1 MIKNHQTLIK
11 SKEHHNALK
20 IIESGLDEARPD
32 LHLKPYFL
40 KNKLK
45 LGSKIVNLKNFD
57 NTYIIAIGKSA
68 DYMANFVSQKI
79 NFKTGV
85 VVMPE
90 NYKPIFSNKKFQF
103 FKSGH
108 PLPNLKSVKAAKY
121 LEKLI
126 SNTRKNDFVL
136 FLISGG
142 GSALVSHP
150 MGVTLKE
157 KIIMN
162 DILIKSGAII
172 NEISCIRKH
181 LSEIKGGKLLQKMNC
196 SGVSLVISD
205 VIGDDL
211 SVISSGLTFADD
223 TTFSNALRIIKKYNI
238 QNKIPKNV
246 INTLEMGKEKKI
258 SETPKKPVIKNIL
271 ITNNERCLNRMEK
284 EAKKMHYD
292 VSIMRNLNS
301 DIKISTKKIIKK
313 LHASKKSCIIFGG
326 ESTVNVIGTGMGG
339 RNQELVLRISNEL
352 KNNKNQFI
360 IASIGT
366 DGIDGNT
373 KYAGAIFSN
382 KKLNHVESYL
392 KNNDSFSFF
401 KKFGGLIY
409 TGPTHVNVNDIGL
422 IIKQTL

>member
-1 MIKNHQTLIK
+1 MIKNHYTLIK
-11 SKEHHNALK
+11 NKEYHNALK
-20 IIESGLDEARPD
+20 IIESGLDAARPD

-45 LGSKIVNLKNFD
+45 IGSKTINLKKFD

-68 DYMANFVSQKI
+68 DYMAYFVSQKI
-79 NFKTGV
+79 NFNEGV

-90 NYKPIFSNKKFQF
+90 NYKSIFSNKKFQF

-108 PLPNLKSVKAAKY
+108 PLPNQKSVKAGKY

-126 SNTRKNDFVL
+126 SNTKKNDFVI
-136 FLISGG
+136 FLVSGG

-162 DILIKSGAII
+162 DVLIKSGAII

-211 SVISSGLTFADD
+211 NVISSGLTFADN
-223 TTFSNALRIIKKYNI
+223 TTFSQALRIIKKYNI
-238 QNKIPKNV
+238 QNKMPKNV

-258 SETPKKPVIKNIL
+258 PETPKKPIIKNIL
-271 ITNNERCLNRMEK
+271 ITNNEECLNRMK
-284 EAKKMHYD
+284 NVARKMNYD
-292 VSIMRNLNS
+292 VSIIRNLNS
-301 DIKISTKKIIKK
+301 DIKLSTKKIIKK
-313 LHASKKSCIIFGG
+313 LHTSKKSCIIFGG
-326 ESTVNVIGTGMGG
+326 EPTVNVVGTGIGG

-382 KKLNHVESYL
+382 KKLNQVEPYL
-392 KNNDSFSFF
+392 KNNDSLRFF

-409 TGPTHVNVNDIGL
+409 TGPTHANVNDIGL

>member
-1 MIKNHQTLIK
+1 MIKNSHTLIK
-11 SKEHHNALK
+11 SKDHHNALK

-45 LGSKIVNLKNFD
+45 LGSKIVDLKNFD

-68 DYMANFVSQKI
+68 DNMAAFVSQKI
-79 NFKTGV
+79 NFKSGV

-90 NYKPIFSNKKFQF
+90 NYKPMFSNRKFQF

-108 PLPNLKSVKAAKY
+108 PLPNQKSVKAAKY
-121 LEKLI
+121 IEKLV
-126 SNTRKNDFVL
+126 SNTRKNDFVI
-136 FLISGG
+136 FLVSGG

-150 MGVTLKE
+150 MGITLKE

-162 DILIKSGAII
+162 DVLIKSGAII

-196 SGVSLVISD
+196 SGISLVISD

-211 SVISSGLTFADD
+211 SVISSGLTFADN
-223 TTFSNALRIIKKYNI
+223 TTFSQALRIIKKYNI
-238 QNKIPKNV
+238 QNKTPRNI
-246 INTLEMGKEKKI
+246 INILEMGKKKKI
-258 SETPKKPVIKNIL
+258 SETPKKPVIKNIM
-271 ITNNERCLNRMEK
+271 ITNNEKCLIRMK
-284 EAKKMHYD
+284 NMAKKMNYD
-292 VSIMRNLNS
+292 VSIIRNLNS
-301 DIKISTKKIIKK
+301 DIKLSTKKIIKG
-313 LHASKKSCIIFGG
+313 LHTSKKSCIIFGG
-326 ESTVNVIGTGMGG
+326 ESTVNVVGTGLGG

-382 KKLNHVESYL
+382 KKLNRIEPYL
-392 KNNDSFSFF
+392 KNNDSLSFF

-409 TGPTHVNVNDIGL
+409 TGPTHANVNDIGV

>member
-1 MIKNHQTLIK
+1 MIKNRHTLIK

-20 IIESGLDEARPD
+20 IIESGLAVSRPD
-32 LHLKPYFL
+32 LHLKPYFM

-68 DYMANFVSQKI
+68 DYMADFVSQKI
-79 NFKTGV
+79 NFKAGV

-90 NYKPIFSNKKFQF
+90 NYKAVFSNRKFQF

-108 PLPNLKSVKAAKY
+108 PLPNLRSVKAAKY

-126 SNTRKNDFVL
+126 SNTKKNDFVI
-136 FLISGG
+136 FLVSGG

-150 MGVTLKE
+150 MGITLKE
-157 KIIMN
+157 KIIIN
-162 DILIKSGAII
+162 DVLIKSGATI
-172 NEISCIRKH
+172 NEISCVRKH
-181 LSEIKGGKLLQKMNC
+181 LSKIKGGKLLQKMNC
-196 SGVSLVISD
+196 CGVSLVISD

-211 SVISSGLTFADD
+211 SVISSGLTFVDN
-223 TTFSNALRIIKKYNI
+223 TTFSQALQIIKKYNI
-238 QNKIPKNV
+238 QKKTPKN
-246 INTLEMGKEKKI
+246 ILNILEMGKEKKI
-258 SETPKKPVIKNIL
+258 SDTIKKPMIKNIM
-271 ITNNERCLNRMEK
+271 ITNNENCLIRMEN
-284 EAKKMHYD
+284 EAKKMNYD
-292 VSIMRNLNS
+292 TSIIRNLNS
-301 DIKISTKKIIKK
+301 DIKISTKKIIKR

-326 ESTVNVIGTGMGG
+326 ESTVNVLGTGMGG

-382 KKLNHVESYL
+382 KKLNCVEPYL

-401 KKFGGLIY
+401 RKFGGLIH
-409 TGPTHVNVNDIGL
+409 TGPTHANVNDIGL

>member
-1 MIKNHQTLIK
+1 MIKNRHTLIK

-20 IIESGLDEARPD
+20 IIESGLAAARPD
-32 LHLKPYFL
+32 LHLKPYFM

-68 DYMANFVSQKI
+68 DYMADFVSQKI
-79 NFKTGV
+79 NFKAGV

-90 NYKPIFSNKKFQF
+90 NYKAVFSNRKFQF

-108 PLPNLKSVKAAKY
+108 PLPNLRSVKAAKY

-126 SNTRKNDFVL
+126 SNTKKNDFVI
-136 FLISGG
+136 FLVSGG
-142 GSALVSHP
+142 GSALLSNP
-150 MGVTLKE
+150 MGITLKE
-157 KIIMN
+157 KIIIN
-162 DILIKSGAII
+162 DVLIKSGATI
-172 NEISCIRKH
+172 NEISCVRKH
-181 LSEIKGGKLLQKMNC
+181 LSKIKGGKLLQKMNC
-196 SGVSLVISD
+196 CGVSLVISD

-211 SVISSGLTFADD
+211 SVISSGLTFVDN
-223 TTFSNALRIIKKYNI
+223 TTFSQALQIIKKYNI
-238 QNKIPKNV
+238 QKKTPKN
-246 INTLEMGKEKKI
+246 ILNILEMGKEKKI
-258 SETPKKPVIKNIL
+258 SDTIKKPMIKNIM
-271 ITNNERCLNRMEK
+271 ITNNENCLIRMEN
-284 EAKKMHYD
+284 EAKKMNYD
-292 VSIMRNLNS
+292 TSIIRNLNS
-301 DIKISTKKIIKK
+301 DIKISTKKIIKR

-326 ESTVNVIGTGMGG
+326 ESTVNVLGTGMGG

-382 KKLNHVESYL
+382 KKLNCVEPYL

-401 KKFGGLIY
+401 RKFGGLIH

>member
-1 MIKNHQTLIK
+1 MIKNRHTLIK

-20 IIESGLDEARPD
+20 IIESGLAVSRPD
-32 LHLKPYFL
+32 LHLKPYFM

-68 DYMANFVSQKI
+68 DYMADFVSQKI
-79 NFKTGV
+79 NFKAGV

-90 NYKPIFSNKKFQF
+90 NYKAVFSNRKFQF

-108 PLPNLKSVKAAKY
+108 PLPNLRSVKAAKY

-126 SNTRKNDFVL
+126 SNTKKNDFVI
-136 FLISGG
+136 FLVSGG

-150 MGVTLKE
+150 MGITLKE
-157 KIIMN
+157 KIIIN
-162 DILIKSGAII
+162 DVLIKSGATI
-172 NEISCIRKH
+172 NEISCVRKH
-181 LSEIKGGKLLQKMNC
+181 LSKIKGGKLLQKMNC
-196 SGVSLVISD
+196 CGVSLVISD

-211 SVISSGLTFADD
+211 SVISSGLTFVDN
-223 TTFSNALRIIKKYNI
+223 TTFSQALQIIKKYNI
-238 QNKIPKNV
+238 QKKTPKN
-246 INTLEMGKEKKI
+246 ILNILEMGKEKKI
-258 SETPKKPVIKNIL
+258 SDTIKKPMIKNIM
-271 ITNNERCLNRMEK
+271 ITNNENCLIRMEN
-284 EAKKMHYD
+284 EAKKMNYD
-292 VSIMRNLNS
+292 TSIIRNLNS
-301 DIKISTKKIIKK
+301 DIKISTKKIIKR

-326 ESTVNVIGTGMGG
+326 ESTVNVLGTGMGG

-352 KNNKNQFI
+352 KNNKSQFI

-382 KKLNHVESYL
+382 KKLNHVGPYL

-409 TGPTHVNVNDIGL
+409 TGPTHANVNDIGL

>member
-1 MIKNHQTLIK
+1 MIKNRHTLIK

-20 IIESGLDEARPD
+20 IIESGLAVSRPD
-32 LHLKPYFL
+32 LHLKPYFM

-45 LGSKIVNLKNFD
+45 LGSKIVNFKNFD

-68 DYMANFVSQKI
+68 DYMADFVSQKI
-79 NFKTGV
+79 NFKSGV

-90 NYKPIFSNKKFQF
+90 NYKPVFSNKKFQF

-108 PLPNLKSVKAAKY
+108 PLPNQRSVKAAKY
-121 LEKLI
+121 LEKLV
-126 SNTRKNDFVL
+126 SDTKKNDFVI
-136 FLISGG
+136 FLVSGG

-150 MGVTLKE
+150 MAITLKE

-162 DILIKSGAII
+162 DVLIKSGATI
-172 NEISCIRKH
+172 NEISCVRKH
-181 LSEIKGGKLLQKMNC
+181 LSKIKGGKLLQKMNC
-196 SGVSLVISD
+196 RGVSLVISD

-211 SVISSGLTFADD
+211 SVISSGLTFADN
-223 TTFSNALRIIKKYNI
+223 TTFSQALRIIKKYNI
-238 QNKIPKNV
+238 QNKTPKNV

-258 SETPKKPVIKNIL
+258 SETPKKPMIKNIL
-271 ITNNERCLNRMEK
+271 ITNNEKCLVRMEN
-284 EAKKMHYD
+284 EAKKMNYD
-292 VSIMRNLNS
+292 TSVIRNLNS
-301 DIKISTKKIIKK
+301 DIKSSTKKIIKR
-313 LHASKKSCIIFGG
+313 LHTSKKSCIIFGG
-326 ESTVNVIGTGMGG
+326 ESTVNVIGTGIGG

-352 KNNKNQFI
+352 KNNKSQFI

-382 KKLNHVESYL
+382 KKLNHVGPYL

-409 TGPTHVNVNDIGL
+409 TGPTHANVNDIGL

>member
-1 MIKNHQTLIK
+1 MIKNRHTLIK

-20 IIESGLDEARPD
+20 IIESGLAVSRPD
-32 LHLKPYFL
+32 LHLKPYFM

-68 DYMANFVSQKI
+68 DYMADFVSQKI
-79 NFKTGV
+79 NFKAGV

-90 NYKPIFSNKKFQF
+90 NYKAVFSNRKFQF

-108 PLPNLKSVKAAKY
+108 PLPNLRSVKAAKY

-126 SNTRKNDFVL
+126 SNTKKNDFVI
-136 FLISGG
+136 FLVSGG

-150 MGVTLKE
+150 MGITLKE
-157 KIIMN
+157 KKIIN
-162 DILIKSGAII
+162 DVLIKSGATI
-172 NEISCIRKH
+172 NEISCVRKH
-181 LSEIKGGKLLQKMNC
+181 LSKIKGGKLLQKMNC
-196 SGVSLVISD
+196 CGVSLVISD

-211 SVISSGLTFADD
+211 SVISSGLTFVDN
-223 TTFSNALRIIKKYNI
+223 TTFSQALQIIKKYNI
-238 QNKIPKNV
+238 QKKTPKN
-246 INTLEMGKEKKI
+246 ILNILEMGKEKKI
-258 SETPKKPVIKNIL
+258 SDTIKKPMIKNIM
-271 ITNNERCLNRMEK
+271 ITNNENCLIRMEN
-284 EAKKMHYD
+284 EAKKMNYD
-292 VSIMRNLNS
+292 TSIIRNLNS
-301 DIKISTKKIIKK
+301 DIKISTKKIIKR
-313 LHASKKSCIIFGG
+313 LHSSKKSCIIFGG
-326 ESTVNVIGTGMGG
+326 ESTVNVLGTGMGG

-382 KKLNHVESYL
+382 KKLNCVEPYL

-401 KKFGGLIY
+401 RKFGGLIH
-409 TGPTHVNVNDIGL
+409 TGPTHANVNDIGL

>member
-1 MIKNHQTLIK
+1 M
-11 SKEHHNALK
+11 
-20 IIESGLDEARPD
+20 
-32 LHLKPYFL
+32 
-40 KNKLK
+40 
-45 LGSKIVNLKNFD
+45 KNFD

-68 DYMANFVSQKI
+68 DYMADFVSQKI
-79 NFKTGV
+79 NFKAGV

-90 NYKPIFSNKKFQF
+90 NYKAVFSNRKFQF

-108 PLPNLKSVKAAKY
+108 PLPNLRSVKAAKY

-126 SNTRKNDFVL
+126 SNTKKNDFVI
-136 FLISGG
+136 FLVSGG

-150 MGVTLKE
+150 MGITLKE
-157 KIIMN
+157 KIIIN
-162 DILIKSGAII
+162 DVLIKSGATI
-172 NEISCIRKH
+172 NEISCVRKH
-181 LSEIKGGKLLQKMNC
+181 LSKIKGGKLLQKMNC
-196 SGVSLVISD
+196 CGVSLVISD

-211 SVISSGLTFADD
+211 SVISSGLTFADN
-223 TTFSNALRIIKKYNI
+223 TTFSQALQIIKKYNI
-238 QNKIPKNV
+238 QKKTPKN
-246 INTLEMGKEKKI
+246 ILNILEMGKEKKI
-258 SETPKKPVIKNIL
+258 SDTIKKPMIKNIM
-271 ITNNERCLNRMEK
+271 ITNNENCLIRMEN
-284 EAKKMHYD
+284 EAKKMNYD
-292 VSIMRNLNS
+292 TSIIRNLNS
-301 DIKISTKKIIKK
+301 DIKISTKKIIKR

-326 ESTVNVIGTGMGG
+326 ESTVNVLGTGMGG

-382 KKLNHVESYL
+382 KKLNCVEPYL

-401 KKFGGLIY
+401 RKFGGLIH

>member
-1 MIKNHQTLIK
+1 MIKNRHTLIK
-11 SKEHHNALK
+11 SKEHNNALK
-20 IIESGLDEARPD
+20 IIESGLAVSRPD
-32 LHLKPYFL
+32 LHLKPYFM

-68 DYMANFVSQKI
+68 DYMADFVSQKI
-79 NFKTGV
+79 NFKAGV

-90 NYKPIFSNKKFQF
+90 NYKAVFSNRKFQF

-108 PLPNLKSVKAAKY
+108 PLPNLRSVKAAKY

-126 SNTRKNDFVL
+126 SNTKKNDFVI
-136 FLISGG
+136 FLVSGG

-150 MGVTLKE
+150 MGITLKE
-157 KIIMN
+157 KIIIN
-162 DILIKSGAII
+162 DVLIKSGATI
-172 NEISCIRKH
+172 NEISCVRKH
-181 LSEIKGGKLLQKMNC
+181 LSKIKGGKLLQKMNC
-196 SGVSLVISD
+196 CGVSLVISD

-211 SVISSGLTFADD
+211 SVISSGLTFVDN
-223 TTFSNALRIIKKYNI
+223 TTFSQALQIIKKYNI
-238 QNKIPKNV
+238 QKKTPKN
-246 INTLEMGKEKKI
+246 ILNILEMGKEKKI
-258 SETPKKPVIKNIL
+258 SDTIKKPMIKNIM
-271 ITNNERCLNRMEK
+271 ITNNENCLIRMEN
-284 EAKKMHYD
+284 EAKKMNYD
-292 VSIMRNLNS
+292 TSIIRNLNS
-301 DIKISTKKIIKK
+301 DIKISTKKIIKR

-326 ESTVNVIGTGMGG
+326 ESTVNVLGTGMGG

-382 KKLNHVESYL
+382 KKLNCVEPYL

-401 KKFGGLIY
+401 RKFGGLIH
-409 TGPTHVNVNDIGL
+409 TGPTHANVNDIGL

>member
-1 MIKNHQTLIK
+1 MIKNRHTLIK

-20 IIESGLDEARPD
+20 IIESGLAAARPD
-32 LHLKPYFL
+32 LHLKPYFM

-68 DYMANFVSQKI
+68 DYMADFVSQKI
-79 NFKTGV
+79 NFKACV

-90 NYKPIFSNKKFQF
+90 NYKAVFSNRKFQF

-108 PLPNLKSVKAAKY
+108 PLPNLRSVKAAKY

-126 SNTRKNDFVL
+126 SNTKKNDFVI
-136 FLISGG
+136 FLVSGG

-150 MGVTLKE
+150 MGITLKE
-157 KIIMN
+157 KIIIN
-162 DILIKSGAII
+162 DVLIKSGATI
-172 NEISCIRKH
+172 NEISCVRKH
-181 LSEIKGGKLLQKMNC
+181 LSKIKGGKLLQKMNC
-196 SGVSLVISD
+196 CGVSLVISD

-211 SVISSGLTFADD
+211 SVISSGLTFVDN
-223 TTFSNALRIIKKYNI
+223 TTFSQALQIIKKYNI
-238 QNKIPKNV
+238 QKKTPKN
-246 INTLEMGKEKKI
+246 ILNILEMGKEKKI
-258 SETPKKPVIKNIL
+258 SDTIKKPMIKNIM
-271 ITNNERCLNRMEK
+271 ITNNENCLIRMEN
-284 EAKKMHYD
+284 EAKKMNYD
-292 VSIMRNLNS
+292 TSIIRNLNS
-301 DIKISTKKIIKK
+301 DIKISTKKIIKR

-326 ESTVNVIGTGMGG
+326 ESTVNVLGTGMGG

-382 KKLNHVESYL
+382 KKLNCVEPYL

-401 KKFGGLIY
+401 RKFGGLIH
-409 TGPTHVNVNDIGL
+409 TGPTHANVNDIGL